1 MKSNIGYI
9 ILFIFLIFGCS
20 KSEQE
25 SIIDNFGE
33 VSFELCTDNQLHLS
47 RTSTPIVP
55 KEINLDIIPDDKTN
69 GTEKRYMLS
78 SSNGVFKRK
87 SILNPGSYNCKA
99 YSHKDV
105 NKALN
110 EEERGCAWF
119 YSELPESEHFNIT
132 TENTTQVNLILRIAN
147 TKISLVK
154 NGDFTNE
161 DIFSLNKAAVFTN
174 NAPSRKLEYLFTD
187 ADEYGW
193 FKADEDIMIQVYF
206 TYKGVKYYK
215 ILNLGEKSI
224 AANHHIITLK
234 PSVGGIGAINI
245 QVDNGMEV
253 EYRLVTLNVDGS
265 ILIGSATGVY
275 MVAVDGEIDKNEGGI
290 EFNPED

>member
-1 MKSNIGYI
+1 MRFSAIYI
-9 ILFIFLIFGCS
+9 LITFFTLISCS
-20 KSEQE
+20 KEFNELEQTGVME
-25 SIIDNFGE
+25 
-33 VSFELCTDNQLHLS
+33 FELSVDSEIIKARSAQPQLPS
-47 RTSTPIVP
+47 
-55 KEINLDIIPDDKTN
+55 EIYLDVLPDDKTT
-69 GTEKRYMLS
+69 GTEKRYMLA

-119 YSELPESEHFNIT
+119 YSELPENEHFNIT

-234 PSVGGIGAINI
+234 PSLGGIGAINI